1 MLNEWTSKGMVN
13 SAKQGTQVNGRPY
26 SIVCTGT
33 NCYMYFI
40 NIDCDLFKHS
50 RVKANITTLSSD
62 IHQLQLI
69 NLHHFKLERLK
80 NQSSDFTGN

>member
-13 SAKQGTQVNGRPY
+13 SAKQGTHVNGRPY

-40 NIDCDLFKHS
+40 NIDCDLFKPS
-50 RVKANITTLSSD
+50 RVKANYDNIQRYTPITVDQTAPFQTRK
-62 IHQLQLI
+62 I
-69 NLHHFKLERLK
+69 
-80 NQSSDFTGN
+80 